1 MANSTSSYKVAGIK
15 HIVNEI
21 PSNFNTCL
29 LCDIPIK
36 PQKIDTKT

>member
-15 HIVNEI
+15 HIGNER
-21 PSNFNTCL
+21 PSNFNACL

-36 PQKIDTKT
+36 SQKIDTNT